1 MVYINSNYLALVTNK
16 NNFIVVLNNKTIDNF
31 TIFAINLDNSR
42 SVWEQASK
50 RDRVT
55 WPQISDSLGWDSP
68 MAAAY
73 NVNALPMSFLLNPE
87 GRIIARNLRGA
98 KLEAKLAE
106 IFK

>member
-1 MVYINSNYLALVTNK
+1 
-16 NNFIVVLNNKTIDNF
+16 
-31 TIFAINLDNSR
+31 
-42 SVWEQASK
+42 
-50 RDRVT
+50 
-55 WPQISDSLGWDSP
+55 

-98 KLEAKLAE
+98 KLEAMLAE

>member
-1 MVYINSNYLALVTNK
+1 
-16 NNFIVVLNNKTIDNF
+16 
-31 TIFAINLDNSR
+31 
-42 SVWEQASK
+42 
-50 RDRVT
+50 
-55 WPQISDSLGWDSP
+55 